1 MRASADAWVSTSNVP
16 VGTPRYCSTTGS
28 TAAEKYGAARPVAA
42 WRAGYQTRTGS
53 VLGLPVAGSMRD
65 VSGTNPERTPIGSG
79 PVGGGS
85 ASCELAATAAGAS
98 GVPDAALPG
107 QAAPAAAGATG
118 SNHAET
124 NAPARRPTHRARLPA
139 RLVGYLIATSLS

>member
-28 TAAEKYGAARPVAA
+28 TAAEKYGAERPAPG
-42 WRAGYQTRTGS
+42 WRAGYQTRNGS

-65 VSGTNPERTPIGSG
+65 ASATNPERTPIGSA

-85 ASCELAATAAGAS
+85 ASCRSAATAARAS
-98 GVPDAALPG
+98 GVPDAELLG
-107 QAAPAAAGATG
+107 QAAPAAPGAAE
-118 SNHAET
+118 SSHAET
-124 NAPARRPTHRARLPA
+124 
-139 RLVGYLIATSLS
+139 